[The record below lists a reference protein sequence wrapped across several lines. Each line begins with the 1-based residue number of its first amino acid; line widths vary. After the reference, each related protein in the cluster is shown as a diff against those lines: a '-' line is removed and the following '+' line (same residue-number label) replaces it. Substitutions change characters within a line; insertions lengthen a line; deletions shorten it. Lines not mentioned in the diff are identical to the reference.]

1 MKDDISDTRRST
13 SIYQAL
19 TIEGVSKTFNADTD
33 APVTALLPIDL
44 TIEPGEF
51 VAVIGPSGCGKS
63 TLLNIVAG
71 FENATI
77 GQVRVGGCVVDTPDI
92 DRGMVFQQYA
102 LFPWLSVEQNVGF
115 GLKRQGVSAPERQK
129 IVARYLD
136 MVGLNEFAKAD
147 PASLSGGMK
156 QRVALARTFCTDPS
170 IILMDE
176 PFGALDALTRNLLQR
191 ELLNIWQRDSKTVM
205 LVTHSV
211 QEALYLASRIV
222 VMTNRPGSIKM
233 DMQLDLPYPRDIH
246 SDAFHKLEASILE
259 ELTDELAKGY
269 GGRLNLS
276 QQM

>member
-1 MKDDISDTRRST
+1 MTDNNADNDSFASSSQSLI
-13 SIYQAL
+13 
-19 TIEGVSKTFNADTD
+19 IESVGKTFDADTET
-33 APVTALLPIDL
+33 PVTALLPIDM

-71 FENATI
+71 FESATT
-77 GQVRVGGCVVDTPDI
+77 GQVVVNGSAVSKPHI

-115 GLKRQGVSAPERQK
+115 GLKRQGVPAPERQK
-129 IVARYLD
+129 IIERYLD
-136 MVGLNEFAKAD
+136 MVGLSEFAKAD

-176 PFGALDALTRNLLQR
+176 PFGALDALTRNLLQQ
-191 ELLNIWQRDSKTVM
+191 ELLAIWQRDSKTVM

-211 QEALYLASRIV
+211 QEALYLASRVV
-222 VMTNRPGSIKM
+222 VMTSRPGSIKI
-233 DMQLDLPYPRDIH
+233 DMPLDLPYPRDIH
-246 SDAFHKLEASILE
+246 SDAFHKLEASILD
-259 ELTDELAKGY
+259 ELTDELAKAY
-269 GGRLNLS
+269 GGRLNTLNRA
-276 QQM
+276 